1 MLHKTRGIVLNFI
14 KYRET
19 SIVTKIYTEAF
30 GLQSYIVNSVR
41 GGGKKS
47 KGKISLFQPLTL
59 LDLVVYYKKSPGLN
73 RISELKCLEPY
84 QTIPYDFKKSGMALF
99 ITEVLNKC
107 LKEEEEN
114 DALFEFLYN
123 ALLVFDHL
131 HENYE
136 NFHLQFMIKLSRYLG
151 FEPRSADEVFDQVY
165 EAMGKPKNYQ
175 EEEAILSELIALPF
189 TQSIKGSNSSR
200 RILLEDLIKFYQ
212 LHVEGFRELKST
224 AILRELME

>member
-1 MLHKTRGIVLNFI
+1 MLHKTRGIVLSFI

-19 SIVTKIYTEAF
+19 SIVTKIYTETF

-73 RISELKCLEPY
+73 RISELKCLDPY
-84 QTIPYDFKKSGMALF
+84 QTIPYDFKKSGIALF

-107 LKEEEEN
+107 LKEEEGN
-114 DALFEFLYN
+114 DAMFEFLYTS
-123 ALLVFDHL
+123 LLVFDHL
-131 HENYE
+131 HVGYE

-151 FEPRSADEVFDQVY
+151 FEPRSAHEVFDQVY
-165 EAMGKPKNYQ
+165 EEVGKPQVYQ
-175 EEEAILSELIALPF
+175 EEETVLSQLINVPF
-189 TQSIKGSNSSR
+189 TQYIKSSNTIR
-200 RILLEDLIKFYQ
+200 RILLDDLVKFYQ
-212 LHVEGFRELKST
+212 LHIEGFRDLKSMT
-224 AILRELME
+224 VLRELME

>member
-1 MLHKTRGIVLNFI
+1 MLHKSRGIVLNFI

-59 LDLVVYYKKSPGLN
+59 LDLVVYYKKAPGLN

-84 QTIPYDFKKSGMALF
+84 QTIPYDFKKSGIAMF

-107 LKEEEEN
+107 LKEEEGNET
-114 DALFEFLYN
+114 LFDFLYH
-123 ALLVFDHL
+123 ALLVFDHMQ
-131 HENYE
+131 EGYE

-151 FEPRSADEVFDQVY
+151 FEPRSADDVFDQVY
-165 EAMGKPKNYQ
+165 EDMGKPAVYE
-175 EEEAILSELIALPF
+175 EEEAILSQLIELPF
-189 TQSIKGSNSSR
+189 TQLVKSSNSTR
-200 RILLEDLIKFYQ
+200 RILLDDLIKFYQ
-212 LHVEGFRELKST
+212 LHIEGFKELKST
-224 AILRELME
+224 SVLRELME